1 MGVGSDVLREQIAGE
16 LERFAVPGAGW
27 AVIGGGEI
35 VGAGAAG
42 VVDATGGVEVSTGTL
57 FQACS
62 ISKPVTVFAMLRLV
76 DRGLLELDEDVNR
89 RLTSWQVPQTGNW
102 QPVVT
107 LRQLATHSAGLTVH
121 GFPGYSSGEP
131 LPTTVQILDGVRP
144 TNTFGV
150 RVDTVPGAQF
160 RYSGGG
166 TVVLQQLL
174 EDVTGTPFRELV
186 RELVLEPSGMA
197 DSDYA
202 QPLPDDLHER
212 AATAHDEQGLAI
224 PGRWHSYP
232 ELAAAGLWTTPS
244 DLCRFALAVQ
254 AAYVGADGALL
265 SPELGREM
273 LTPQVRASDRLGG
286 LNHLGLGVFLGAGGV
301 RFGHSGGNRGFKC
314 HLLADRESGVG
325 AAVMTNGDNGMWVV
339 QRAFAALASAY
350 GWSGYDEPLDDW
362 DVPGDDVLDGLVGK
376 YRLRDGFGF
385 VVDRL
390 GGGVEVTFDGQ
401 EPMRF
406 IPVDGSTFA
415 SSMVSARLR
424 LRGDDL
430 VFEQNGEQLECS
442 RDDRDR
448 E

>member
-1 MGVGSDVLREQIAGE
+1 MGVEGDVLRGQIAGD
-16 LERFAVPGAGW
+16 LERFAVPGVSW
-27 AVIGGGEI
+27 AVMGGGGI
-35 VGAGAAG
+35 VATGTAGL
-42 VVDATGGVEVSTGTL
+42 VDAHAGTEVSAETL

-62 ISKPVTVFAMLRLV
+62 ISKPVTVLAMLRLV

-89 RLTSWQVPQTGNW
+89 RLTSWQIPRTGNW

-107 LRQLATHSAGLTVH
+107 LRQLASHSAGLTVH
-121 GFPGYSSGEP
+121 GFPGYPYGEP
-131 LPTTVQILDGVRP
+131 LPTTVEILDGVPP

-186 RELVLEPSGMA
+186 RELVLEPLEMA

-202 QPLPDDLHER
+202 QPLPDELHGR
-212 AATAHDEQGLAI
+212 AATAHDEQGRPIA
-224 PGRWHSYP
+224 GRWHSYP

-244 DLCRFALAVQ
+244 DLCRFALAVR
-254 AAYVGADGALL
+254 ASYVGADGALL

-286 LNHLGLGVFLGAGGV
+286 LDHLGLGVFLGAGGV
-301 RFGHSGGNRGFKC
+301 RYGHSGGNHGFKC
-314 HLLADRESGVG
+314 HLLADRESGFG

-350 GWSGYDEPLDDW
+350 GWSGYDEPLDDR
-362 DVPGDDVLDGLVGK
+362 DVPGDDVLTGLVGS

-385 VVDRL
+385 TVDRL
-390 GGGVEVTFDGQ
+390 GGGIGVTFDGQ
-401 EPMRF
+401 ESMKFVPM
-406 IPVDGSTFA
+406 DGSTFA

-424 LRGDDL
+424 LRGDGL
-430 VFEQNGEQLECS
+430 VFEQNGDQIECP
-442 RDDRDR
+442 RID
-448 E
+448 

>member
-1 MGVGSDVLREQIAGE
+1 MGVESDVLREQIAGE
-16 LERFAVPGAGW
+16 LERFAVPGASW
-27 AVIGGGEI
+27 AVMSGGGI
-35 VGAGAAG
+35 VATGAAG
-42 VVDATGGVEVSTGTL
+42 VVDADGGTEVSTETL

-89 RLTSWQVPQTGNW
+89 RLTSWQIPQTGNW

-107 LRQLATHSAGLTVH
+107 LRQLASHSAGLTVH
-121 GFPGYSSGEP
+121 GFPGYQYGEP
-131 LPTTVQILDGVRP
+131 LPTTIEILDGVRP

-186 RELVLEPSGMA
+186 RELVLEPLEMA

-202 QPLPDDLHER
+202 QPLPDELHGR
-212 AATAHDEQGLAI
+212 AASAHDEQGRPI

-244 DLCRFALAVQ
+244 DLCRFALAVR

-273 LTPQVRASDRLGG
+273 LTPQIRASDRLGG
-286 LNHLGLGVFLGAGGV
+286 LDHLGLGVFLGAGGV
-301 RFGHSGGNRGFKC
+301 RFGHSGGNKGFKC
-314 HLLADRESGVG
+314 HLLADRESGFG

-362 DVPGDDVLDGLVGK
+362 DVPGEDMLEGLVGS

-385 VVDRL
+385 TVHRL
-390 GGGVEVTFDGQ
+390 GGGIEVTFDGQ

-406 IPVDGSTFA
+406 APMDGATFA
-415 SSMVSARLR
+415 SSMVSARFR
-424 LRGDDL
+424 LRGESL
-430 VFEQNGEQLECS
+430 VFEQNGAQIECS
-442 RDDRDR
+442 RI

>member
-1 MGVGSDVLREQIAGE
+1 VGTETDVLRDQIAGE
-16 LERFAVPGAGW
+16 LERFSVPGISW
-27 AVIGGGEI
+27 AVIGSGGI
-35 VGAGAAG
+35 VGTGAAGLVDAGAA
-42 VVDATGGVEVSTGTL
+42 DAVSSETL

-89 RLTSWQVPQTGNW
+89 RLTSWRVPPTGDW

-107 LRQLATHSAGLTVH
+107 LRHLASHSAGLTVH
-121 GFPGYSSGEP
+121 GFPGYPYGEP
-131 LPTTVQILDGVRP
+131 LPTTIQILDGVRP
-144 TNTFGV
+144 ANTFGV

-166 TVVLQQLL
+166 TLVMQQLL
-174 EDVTGTPFRELV
+174 EDVTGTPFRELMH
-186 RELVLEPSGMA
+186 ELVLEPLGMA
-197 DSDYA
+197 DSDYG
-202 QPLPDDLHER
+202 QPLPEELHGR
-212 AATAHDEQGLAI
+212 AASAHDEQGQVV

-265 SPELGREM
+265 SPELAREM
-273 LTPQVRASDRLGG
+273 LTPQARTSDRPGG
-286 LNHLGLGVFLGAGGV
+286 LDHVGLGLFLGAEGT

-314 HLLADRESGVG
+314 HLLADRDSGHG
-325 AAVMTNGDNGMWVV
+325 AAVMTNAENGMWVV

-362 DVPGDDVLDGLVGK
+362 DRPTDAALDGMVGS
-376 YRLRDGFGF
+376 YRLRGGFGF
-385 VVDRL
+385 TVDRS
-390 GGGVEVTFDGQ
+390 GGGIEVTFDRQ
-401 EPMRF
+401 EPMKF
-406 IPVDGSTFA
+406 MPIDGTVFT

-424 LRGDDL
+424 LREDGL
-430 VFEQNGEQLECS
+430 AFEQNGTQTLCS
-442 RDDRDR
+442 RIG
-448 E
+448 